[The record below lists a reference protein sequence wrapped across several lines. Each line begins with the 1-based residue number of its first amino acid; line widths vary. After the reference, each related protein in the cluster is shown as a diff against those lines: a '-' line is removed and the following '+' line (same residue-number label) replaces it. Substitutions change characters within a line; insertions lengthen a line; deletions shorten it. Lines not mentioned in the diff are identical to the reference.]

1 MIKNFV
7 IEAAIKRAQFLG
19 KSQRWDEAAR
29 EFEKVALSVGDSDAR
44 VCYLYGNAL
53 FQLQRYSDSLKW
65 TQRAI
70 ELDST
75 NARWY
80 VRLGALLERAKRHGQ
95 AAEAYKN
102 ASKLDPQTLEWRLR
116 LARALSNSKNHEEA
130 RENLVT
136 ANHLHPDNAE
146 VTRELIRVTLV
157 KSPTWQRIE
166 ALESGLSTD
175 ASVSDWHERLG
186 TEYRSLGQFERSA
199 MHHLSAATAGSTEDS
214 NLFGYVLA
222 RYKGDPQFSATPI
235 PKVFPIKDRTT
246 EQIILD
252 AGNWYYN
259 KGEWI
264 SAQNFLSQT
273 PERLHP
279 DAESFYRTGLAAD
292 RCHNWA
298 TASQWMNIALEFN
311 PQKSK
316 WHYRLGLTLER
327 QERFAEAVEA
337 YAAAVRTDSNIQPYW
352 NFRIGYCLAKLDRV
366 DDALEF
372 FLQSGTK
379 QSDLVESV
387 LDSQPV
393 ELHAYDERLYKA
405 NLKRLARRNDADGLH
420 SRGLDL
426 LRQGQHGLALEFFN
440 AACMR
445 DSAQNES
452 WYFHKGLAAYASGNK
467 VEALEAFL
475 RSRTFARPHGIS
487 AEQYLKQ
494 KWRRDL
500 MEYSEFTDVLPISNG
515 TVLYESYFGNQIT
528 CNPLAIYKHLI
539 NSKDYDGLTHYWVV
553 NDQTEIPELVK
564 NHERTIVVRRGS
576 RLFLKLLATAETL
589 INNVTFPHY
598 FTRRQ
603 GQKYLNTW
611 HGTPLKTLGKD
622 IQTGF
627 MEHANVSRN
636 FIQATHLLAPNEHT
650 EHVLVNRYDV
660 EGLFTGQIVRT
671 GTPRIDEILDA
682 ETELSDGIR
691 ESLGIRPEQKVVFY
705 APTWRGS
712 LDTKY
717 FDTEALLET
726 LETLNSRSDSVLVFR
741 AHHMTEKLLEGLD
754 IDAIVAP
761 QEISSN
767 ALLKLSDVLVT
778 DYSSIFF
785 DFLALNRPIIYHV
798 PDLDEYKTERGLYLD
813 LDSLPGYVSRSSV
826 ELAEALEQ
834 ALVTGVP
841 DVELHQRAVQRFAPF
856 EDGSAAA
863 KTANILFD
871 GAEDDHSVKASLD
884 KPVLLFHQS
893 LLPNGITSAFLN
905 LVSAINPDEYRVVF
919 LFDPAPFSKEPL
931 RMEKFRELPDH
942 VQVIARVGAHLTS
955 LEERWVIDKFNAWH
969 DWGSTEQ
976 ESIYRSGFQREFRRI
991 FGDASFSA
999 SIEFDGYAPFWT
1011 ALMASS
1017 GDSANRIVYMHN
1029 RIYKEWSTKYPEL
1042 AATMRISR
1050 WYDALL
1056 SVSNAT
1062 NEINRAELSDV
1073 FAIEPGKFKPTNN
1086 LINIES
1092 TESLAT
1098 EALDEDLVE
1107 FIGGSQEVWLSI
1119 GRMSPEKAHM
1129 KLFTAFKEHLA
1140 DSPEAKL
1147 ILLGD
1152 GPLRSELELFIA
1164 QNSLNTS
1171 ILLAGQRSNPFP
1183 LMKRCDGFVLG
1194 SDHEGQP
1201 MVLLEAL
1208 TLGKRVLATDI
1219 VGNRGVLAP
1228 DYGLLVENSVSGL
1241 AQGFREIQTKANF
1254 DHFDARAYCDE
1265 SLKTT
1270 LGDYLEPAL

>member
-1 MIKNFV
+1 MIKNLV

-19 KSQRWDEAAR
+19 KSQKWDEAAK
-29 EFEKVALSVGDSDAR
+29 EFEKIALSVGDSDAR
-44 VCYLYGNAL
+44 ACYLYGNSL
-53 FQLQRYSDSLKW
+53 FQVQRFSESLKW
-65 TQRAI
+65 TQRAV
-70 ELDST
+70 ELDSA

-80 VRLGALLERAKRHGQ
+80 VRLGALFERTKRHGE
-95 AAEAYKN
+95 AADAYKR
-102 ASKLDPQTLEWRLR
+102 ASELDPQTLEWRLR

-130 RENLVT
+130 REVLVT
-136 ANHLHPDNAE
+136 ANHLHPGNAD
-146 VTRELIRVTLV
+146 VTRDLIRVTLLN
-157 KSPTWQRIE
+157 SPTWQRIE

-199 MHHLSAATAGSTEDS
+199 MHHLSAAIAGSTEES

-222 RYKGDPQFSATPI
+222 KYKIDPNFSVSPI
-235 PKVFPIKDRTT
+235 PTVFPTRDRST

-264 SAQNFLSQT
+264 SAYDFLSQT

-279 DAESFYRTGLAAD
+279 DAESFYRTGLASD
-292 RCHNWA
+292 RCHKWE

-327 QERFAEAVEA
+327 QGRFAEAVEA
-337 YAAAVRTDSNIQPYW
+337 YGAAVRIDSHSQPYW
-352 NFRIGYCLAKLDRV
+352 NFRIGYCLAKIDRV
-366 DDALEF
+366 DEALES

-387 LDSQPV
+387 LDSQPA
-393 ELHAYDERLYKA
+393 ELHAYDERLYRA
-405 NLKRLARRNDADGLH
+405 NLKRLAKSNDAASLH
-420 SRGLDL
+420 TRGLDL
-426 LRQGQHGLALEFFN
+426 LRQGQLSLALEFFN

-452 WYFHKGLAAYASGNK
+452 WYFHKGLAAYACGNK
-467 VEALEAFL
+467 SEALDAFL
-475 RSRTFARPHGIS
+475 SSRTFARPHGIS

-500 MEYSEFTDVLPISNG
+500 LEYSEFSDVLPISEG
-515 TVLYESYFGNQIT
+515 TVLYESYFGNQIN
-528 CNPLAIYKHLI
+528 CNPLAVYKHLI
-539 NSKDYDGLTHYWVV
+539 SSKEYDQLTHYWVV
-553 NDQTEIPELVK
+553 SDQTEIPEIIK
-564 NHERTIVVRRGS
+564 NHQRTIVVRRGS
-576 RLFLKLLATAETL
+576 RLFLKLLATAEVL

-598 FTRRQ
+598 FTRRR

-636 FIQATHLLAPNEHT
+636 FMQATHLLAPNNHT

-660 EGLFTGQIVRT
+660 EGLFTGQILRT

-682 ETELSDGIR
+682 GNEQSDAIK
-691 ESLGIRPEQKVVFY
+691 ESLGIRPDQKVVFY

-717 FDTEALLET
+717 FDTDALIET
-726 LETLNSRSDSVLVFR
+726 LETLNGRKDAVLIFR
-741 AHHMTEKLLEGLD
+741 AHHMTEKLLDGLD

-761 QEISSN
+761 QAISSN

-785 DFLALNRPIIYHV
+785 DFLALKRPIIYHV
-798 PDLDEYKTERGLYLD
+798 PDLEEYKNERGLYLD
-813 LDSLPGYVSRSSV
+813 LEDLPGYVSRSRI
-826 ELAEALEQ
+826 ELKTVLDQ
-834 ALVTGVP
+834 ALTIGLP

-863 KTANILFD
+863 KTAEILFN
-871 GAEDDHSVKASLD
+871 GAEGEVSTTPSKE

-905 LVSAINPDEYRVVF
+905 LVAAIDPEEYRVVF
-919 LFDPAPFSKEPL
+919 LFDPTPFSKEPL
-931 RMEKFRELPDH
+931 RMDKFKELPDH
-942 VQVIARVGAHLTS
+942 VQVVARVGAHLTS

-999 SIEFDGYAPFWT
+999 TIEFDGYSPFWS
-1011 ALMASS
+1011 ALMAS
-1017 GDSANRIVYMHN
+1017 GGGTATRIAYMHN

-1050 WYDALL
+1050 WYDTLS
-1056 SVSNAT
+1056 SVSAST
-1062 NEINRAELSDV
+1062 NEINREELSDV
-1073 FAIEPGKFKPTNN
+1073 FAIEPSKFKPTNN
-1086 LINIES
+1086 LINIEV
-1092 TESLAT
+1092 TESLAA
-1098 EALDEDLVE
+1098 EELDEDLIE
-1107 FIGGSQEVWLSI
+1107 FIGESGEVWLSI
-1119 GRMSPEKAHM
+1119 GRMSPEKAHL
-1129 KLFTAFKEHLA
+1129 KLFAAFKEHLVEN
-1140 DSPEAKL
+1140 PKAKL
-1147 ILLGD
+1147 VLLGD
-1152 GPLRSELELFIA
+1152 GPLRSELEMFISRHA
-1164 QNSLNTS
+1164 LGTS

-1219 VGNRGVLAP
+1219 VGNRGVLEP
-1228 DYGLLVENSVSGL
+1228 NYGLLVENSVSGL
-1241 AQGFREIQTKANF
+1241 AQGFRDMNKIDDF
-1254 DHFDARAYCDE
+1254 DRFDARAYCDE
-1265 SLKTT
+1265 ALKTT
-1270 LGDYLEPAL
+1270 LGDYLAPVL